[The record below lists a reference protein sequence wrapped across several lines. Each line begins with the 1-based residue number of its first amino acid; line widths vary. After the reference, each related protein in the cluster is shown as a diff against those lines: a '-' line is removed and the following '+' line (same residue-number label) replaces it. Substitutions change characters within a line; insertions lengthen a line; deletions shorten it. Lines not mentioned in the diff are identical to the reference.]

1 MAHDLSAAQAR
12 EPVPRPPL
20 SYPLQDH
27 PRTRPA
33 IRFANHDG
41 PSAGCGQLRAASAY
55 FRARARPASPVADGM
70 CPHHQPR

>member
-12 EPVPRPPL
+12 EPVTRPPL

-33 IRFANHDG
+33 IRLAKHDG
-41 PSAGCGQLRAASAY
+41 PSAGCGQLAGNFGVFPGPGQAS
-55 FRARARPASPVADGM
+55 
-70 CPHHQPR
+70 QPGG

>member
-12 EPVPRPPL
+12 EPVTRPPL

-33 IRFANHDG
+33 IRFAKNLSG
-41 PSAGCGQLRAASAY
+41 NSRAFA
-55 FRARARPASPVADGM
+55 
-70 CPHHQPR
+70 